1 MDNIG
6 KTFKNIKKGLFPKKT
21 RKTLRNKLPHNKSSS
36 NSIKLPASKLSA
48 SKLSASKKKYS
59 PKTLRLNKSIKK
71 IQKSLIDI
79 DVLVKDVDRLQQQSK
94 QNFSKKKTKRTSPII
109 VTVRNLDTG
118 NISNATVIKDLN
130 TGKYELYKL
139 SNSK

>member
-6 KTFKNIKKGLFPKKT
+6 KTFKNIKKGLFQKKT
-21 RKTLRNKLPHNKSSS
+21 RKTLRNKSPHNKSSS
-36 NSIKLPASKLSA
+36 NSIKLSA
-48 SKLSASKKKYS
+48 SKLSASKKRYS